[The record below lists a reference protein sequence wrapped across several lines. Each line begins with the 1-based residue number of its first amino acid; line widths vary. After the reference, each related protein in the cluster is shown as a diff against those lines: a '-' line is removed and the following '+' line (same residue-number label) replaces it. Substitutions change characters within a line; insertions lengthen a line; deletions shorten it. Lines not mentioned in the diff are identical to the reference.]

1 MKTDKELFAVRTLTL
16 AVQGALIAM
25 FAIPALA
32 LAADDDVTALT
43 QPTNS
48 VEIGVSNTSDSSAK
62 FGQYN
67 GLDKSGANLI
77 GNFNV
82 RGGSGYKED
91 GGLTRWEFKG
101 TDLGTTSRELGA
113 TISNQGQWNL
123 GIKYDELRHNISDT
137 YQTPLFGP
145 MGGNSFTLHSEFG
158 VVNTGYITPGTFKAG
173 TQALTPAQLAA
184 FRTTDV
190 HTDRKNT
197 SFTAGYDFD
206 RQWGIKFDYNRLDQT
221 GAKLFSPGTDFSAL
235 KFGTLAYGFEKT
247 IMLMNPTNYT
257 TDTFNA
263 AVNWKGDKAYFNAS
277 YFGSFFR
284 DGYNRHGKMS
294 RNN

>member
-1 MKTDKELFAVRTLTL
+1 MSWFMDRTPQPAACCIAKNKLRTFIMKTDKELFAVRTLTL

-113 TISNQGQWNL
+113 TIS
-123 GIKYDELRHNISDT
+123 
-137 YQTPLFGP
+137 
-145 MGGNSFTLHSEFG
+145 
-158 VVNTGYITPGTFKAG
+158 
-173 TQALTPAQLAA
+173 
-184 FRTTDV
+184 
-190 HTDRKNT
+190 
-197 SFTAGYDFD
+197 
-206 RQWGIKFDYNRLDQT
+206 
-221 GAKLFSPGTDFSAL
+221 
-235 KFGTLAYGFEKT
+235 
-247 IMLMNPTNYT
+247 
-257 TDTFNA
+257 
-263 AVNWKGDKAYFNAS
+263 
-277 YFGSFFR
+277 
-284 DGYNRHGKMS
+284 
-294 RNN
+294 